1 MRDEDCSHT
10 CVYYNISWNNAVLAS
25 ENVEIT
31 RNERDRRSEI
41 DLESLKKVA
50 AVSIPDQCVLIQLF
64 DVSFETSFH
73 FLAIGIAVVIGT
85 DVAMDIVSRSRPRGV
100 LANRSITSLPF
111 SDNCVNQFFLPPPS
125 PSFPFHSKKL
135 NLPASSIQ
143 SNYKQ
148 RIYHHPSNCICT
160 PGD

>member
-1 MRDEDCSHT
+1 MP
-10 CVYYNISWNNAVLAS
+10 LAI

-31 RNERDRRSEI
+31 RNEKDRRSEI

-111 SDNCVNQFFLPPPS
+111 SDNCVNQFFSSLFL
-125 PSFPFHSKKL
+125 FPFSQQEIQS
-135 NLPASSIQ
+135 SSIVDTIKLQ
-143 SNYKQ
+143 AT
-148 RIYHHPSNCICT
+148 HLPSSFELYLYT
-160 PGD
+160 SQTK

>member
-1 MRDEDCSHT
+1 MR
-10 CVYYNISWNNAVLAS
+10 SWNNAVLAS

-31 RNERDRRSEI
+31 RNEKDRRSEI

-50 AVSIPDQCVLIQLF
+50 AVSISDQCVLIQLF

-100 LANRSITSLPF
+100 LTNRSITSLPF

-125 PSFPFHSKKL
+125 P
-135 NLPASSIQ
+135 LPLSLFTARNSISQHRRYNQITNNASTIIFRTVSVHLAT
-143 SNYKQ
+143 KQ
-148 RIYHHPSNCICT
+148 KFYQ
-160 PGD
+160 